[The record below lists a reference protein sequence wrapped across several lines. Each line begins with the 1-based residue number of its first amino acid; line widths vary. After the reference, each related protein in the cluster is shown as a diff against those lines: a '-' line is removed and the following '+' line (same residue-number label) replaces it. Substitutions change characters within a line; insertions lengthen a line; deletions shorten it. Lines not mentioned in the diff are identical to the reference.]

1 MKPSE
6 IDIQEKLDILAMGC
20 AHVEELIYPYY
31 LGWSAED
38 IGEYER
44 TLLPY
49 HADFINFTYLIN
61 VETSEI
67 KLGGTL
73 TEFKDRENQ
82 RKILKHEPI
91 DTATLKYCYL
101 IYTKDSTI
109 YIVFAFKDKISSIIE
124 IKDSDRLISIINNA
138 DHVSVLDVTDKI
150 IILHFLKSIT
160 DNGYGYK
167 ASIIDKATKSLESLS
182 NYASDVQVMNEYEID
197 LNMTINGI
205 EHHYKQ
211 GEHQLYC

>member
-1 MKPSE
+1 MRSSE
-6 IDIQEKLDILAMGC
+6 LEIQEKLDIIAMGC
-20 AHVEELIYPYY
+20 QHVEELVYPYY
-31 LGWSAED
+31 LGWSTED
-38 IGEYER
+38 IGDYER

-49 HADFINFTYLIN
+49 HSNFIDFTYLIN

-82 RKILKHEPI
+82 GKILKHEPI
-91 DTATLKYCYL
+91 DTANMKYCYL
-101 IYTKDSTI
+101 IYNEEPTIYLIFASRSRISNIIEVKDSN
-109 YIVFAFKDKISSIIE
+109 
-124 IKDSDRLISIINNA
+124 RLISIINNA
-138 DHVSVLDVTDKI
+138 DHVSVLDTTDKI
-150 IILHFLKSIT
+150 IILHFLRSIT

-167 ASIIDKATKSLESLS
+167 ASIIDKATNSVESLL
-182 NYASDVQVMNEYEID
+182 NYASDVQVMGEYEID

-205 EHHYKQ
+205 KHHYKQ